1 MFNRLY
7 LALLVGLTPVVAFAG
22 SAVVPPITGRAP
34 EPETLALIGIGIV
47 ALVVAKTRKRK

>member
-1 MFNRLY
+1 MLTRPY
-7 LALLVGLTPVVAFAG
+7 AALLVALTPVVAFAG
-22 SAVVPPITGRAP
+22 GTVPGRIP

>member
-1 MFNRLY
+1 MFTRLY
-7 LALLVGLTPVVAFAG
+7 VALLVAFTPVVAFAG
-22 SAVVPPITGRAP
+22 TPAPPVTGRAP